1 MSDPLYRKE
10 LLRLAAD
17 AIAAGRLPCPDATG
31 VAFNPACGDRVTV
44 DITVENG
51 RITAMAH
58 ETKACV
64 LAQASA
70 SILGKALKGAQRAD
84 LEALQQ
90 RLLSMLKVQGEPP
103 VPPYDAY
110 SAFDGAADHAGRH
123 RCVLLPLEAVIAAL
137 RSSET
142 ENSDPIWRHGQ

>member
-10 LLRLAAD
+10 LMRLAAD
-17 AIAAGRLPCPDATG
+17 AIAAGRLAHPDATG

-44 DITVENG
+44 DINIENG
-51 RITAMAH
+51 RITAIAH

-64 LAQASA
+64 IAQASA
-70 SILGKALKGAQRAD
+70 SVLGKVLKGAQRTD

-103 VPPYDAY
+103 EPPYDAY
-110 SAFDGAADHAGRH
+110 SAFDGTVEYAGRH
-123 RCVLLPLEAVIAAL
+123 RCVLLPLEAVLAAI
-137 RSSET
+137 RSSEC
-142 ENSDPIWRHGQ
+142 ENSDPVLRQGQ